1 MAVLPRRAR
10 LILLIFGGLL
20 PVVCYGAVRIALKVN
35 IRHARDDLAMADDSG
50 SAPGDLGPDSDLLGE
65 KGQLDRKR
73 VDMLLADAEAC
84 LLAERVSVSA
94 LGGRDPFR
102 QASEEDARGA
112 APSTLQIDGQETV
125 LVPRLHL
132 DGILWDEAGAVA
144 LINGQVVRE
153 GDTVGQGMAVATIGP
168 QSVTVTVTHGG
179 QEVTTELVL
188 DAR

>member
-1 MAVLPRRAR
+1 M
-10 LILLIFGGLL
+10 ILLIFGGLL
-20 PVVCYGAVRIALKVN
+20 PVLCYGAVRIALRVN
-35 IRHARDDLAMADDSG
+35 IRNARADTGVVKDSG
-50 SAPGDLGPDSDLLGE
+50 SAPGDLDPDSDLLGE

-73 VDMLLADAEAC
+73 VDMLLEDAEAC
-84 LLAERVSVSA
+84 LLAERVAVSA

-102 QASEEDARGA
+102 QAGEDNAGA
-112 APSTLQIDGQETV
+112 VAPSMLQVDGQETV
-125 LVPRLHL
+125 LVPRLRL

-144 LINGQVVRE
+144 LINGLVVRE
-153 GDTVGQGMAVATIGP
+153 GDTVGQGMAVQTIDP